1 MNNTGCVS
9 LNPEVQENVPNCSFL
24 AALLL
29 NDKKPIRFFK
39 KTQATLWPSIHP
51 NIRVEET
58 FRRRRDL
65 MDYSEFQLIL
75 TIQTHRARPLRRTV
89 HSGSVYP
96 GQDTSGNVGAFD
108 IILWCKWRR
117 E

>member
-1 MNNTGCVS
+1 MNNTGFVS
-9 LNPEVQENVPNCSFL
+9 LNPEVQENVPDCSFL

-29 NDKKPIRFFK
+29 NDKKLIRFCK
-39 KTQATLWPSIHP
+39 KNTSDPVASIHP
-51 NIRVEET
+51 YIRVEET
-58 FRRRRDL
+58 FRRRGDL
-65 MDYSEFQLIL
+65 MDYSKFQLIL
-75 TIQTHRARPLRRTV
+75 TIQTRRAHPLRRTV